1 MSFKNNIGDSFLP
14 SIDPFGGRGD
24 EGGLNHGGQY
34 DVEYIVENLNKGT
47 KRPQAT
53 ARPTANR
60 AVRRKSAKAGQR
72 PFMRSTP
79 PVAAPKPTKS
89 EMARM
94 KSATGVDDVSVDNED
109 FVNVSGAKKKE
120 IERGLADYTCW
131 RVWDGGGQ
139 NCASHARWELQQGR
153 CQSPVVS
160 VAKQRLEA
168 CTRAQGNPDDVAK
181 CTKGRVN
188 YSDSAL
194 SDKKGRRLHVQ
205 GTAKNWLADLESEVD
220 ACLLKQQMGAG
231 GNGGG
236 GGGQTIY
243 GCMDSDALNYNPS
256 ATYNR
261 GCEYADES
269 ENADGSFDD
278 TSGDINAKL
287 DELFTRLGSLELGGA
302 PSVGAPSG
310 GMPTPANSYAYD
322 YDYAQSSVGGSSMN
336 PLLIGGLVLVV
347 GLAVFMINKPQKA
360 AVPVARPI
368 A

>member
-1 MSFKNNIGDSFLP
+1 MSFKNNTGDSFLP
-14 SIDPFGGRGD
+14 SIDPFGGRG
-24 EGGLNHGGQY
+24 ESGGLNHGGQY

-47 KRPQAT
+47 RTPNAT

-79 PVAAPKPTKS
+79 PVATPKPTKQ
-89 EMARM
+89 EIARM

-153 CQSPVVS
+153 CNAPVVS

-188 YSDSAL
+188 YQDNAF

-220 ACLLKQQMGAG
+220 ACLLKQQMG

-236 GGGQTIY
+236 NTIY
-243 GCMDSDALNYNPS
+243 GCMDEDALNYDPT
-256 ATYNR
+256 ATFNR
-261 GCEYADES
+261 GCEYIDES
-269 ENADGSFDD
+269 DDVDGGFDD
-278 TSGDINAKL
+278 NSPDINAKL
-287 DELFTRLGSLELGGA
+287 DELFERLGSLEFGN
-302 PSVGAPSG
+302 APSG
-310 GMPTPANSYAYD
+310 GAMPTPSDSYAYD

-336 PLLIGGLVLVV
+336 PLLIGGIVLVV
-347 GLAVFMINKPQKA
+347 GLAIFMINQPKKVAMPQ
-360 AVPVARPI
+360 VAPRVAPT